1 VLLYIG
7 QADTSSECVKN
18 DPATELPVMKIYPA
32 LGRLVDDTSIKKK
45 AIFNYAEV
53 SKGMEE
59 R

>member
-1 VLLYIG
+1 
-7 QADTSSECVKN
+7 VKN